1 MRRKVGKFTFVFYH
15 WISTIIFILNKTFFF
30 LGPTKQASRDIIIH
44 ELFTLLSHESMN
56 FKVNLMISSKNRDST
71 RISSTNLKEFQF
83 NFLVLWVEPPHEKV
97 AYVLETN
104 WTKLFFALI
113 KLKFL
118 EMTVNVTAAV
128 IKTMMNVNLK
138 NNAYKNHLV

>member
-1 MRRKVGKFTFVFYH
+1 MRRKVGKFVFYH

-30 LGPTKQASRDIIIH
+30 LGPTKQKQASRDIIIH

-71 RISSTNLKEFQF
+71 RISSTNLKKFQF
-83 NFLVLWVEPPHEKV
+83 NFLVLRVEPPHEKV

-113 KLKFL
+113 KLKLF

-138 NNAYKNHLV
+138 NNAYKNHSV